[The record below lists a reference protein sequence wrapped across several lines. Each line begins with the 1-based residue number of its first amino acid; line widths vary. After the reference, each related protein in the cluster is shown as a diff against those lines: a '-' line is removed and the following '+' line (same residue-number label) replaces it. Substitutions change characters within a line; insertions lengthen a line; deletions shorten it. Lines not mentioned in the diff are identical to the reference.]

1 MCSDLKSGH
10 KRRREDK
17 PYTLTDNCL
26 LLLDFSVIEV
36 LQANLISVVSL
47 AENAR
52 LLQLLLVML
61 AGRMD
66 VRLSSASQPK
76 QQQLSVRNAKL
87 EFKMHRQTC
96 LLIFLYKASFCQH
109 A

>member
-1 MCSDLKSGH
+1 MSFTK
-10 KRRREDK
+10 
-17 PYTLTDNCL
+17 N
-26 LLLDFSVIEV
+26 FSVIEV